1 MALISITIYDISSP
15 SYLLNKILVQ
25 WHVLFMDGRVFLKSL
40 YVWLTKGNLSN
51 TLNCNQCILWLKKKQ
66 QLYMLMHGYSPY
78 LMTYHLV
85 FRNQKRKK
93 MKTSFC
99 TMLCNIEGRKYG
111 FMLQVVHFL
120 LTLCLESDSRHS
132 IERLCT
138 PFVNHRR
145 RKCIFKIRQP
155 HFRAQICKIQIL
167 FSCLFTTEEG
177 VRHFTGLQKFTV

>member
-1 MALISITIYDISSP
+1 M
-15 SYLLNKILVQ
+15 
-25 WHVLFMDGRVFLKSL
+25 RVKKEVAAL
-40 YVWLTKGNLSN
+40 YVGAWLQPVPNDLPSSLQEPKAR
-51 TLNCNQCILWLKKKQ
+51 KKE
-66 QLYMLMHGYSPY
+66 G
-78 LMTYHLV
+78 
-85 FRNQKRKK
+85 KK

-111 FMLQVVHFL
+111 FMLHVVHFL
-120 LTLCLESDSRHS
+120 LTLCLESDSRNS

-145 RKCIFKIRQP
+145 RKCISKIRQP

-177 VRHFTGLQKFTV
+177 VPHFTSLQKFTV